1 MGSYNALMAGDQY
14 QNYRASKETFESSHE
29 IFRTVFPGGFAWE
42 VLEVYSGPPKVVFKY
57 RHWGVVEGPY
67 KGHSPTGTIAESIGI
82 CIAEVNTESK

>member
-14 QNYRASKETFESSHE
+14 KNYLASKETFESSHE

-42 VLEVYSGPPKVVFKY
+42 VLEVYSGPPKVVFKF

-67 KGHSPTGTIAESIGI
+67 KGHSPTGAIAESIGI
-82 CIAEVNTESK
+82 CIAEVNTE